1 MSLAR
6 RSNGIRAST
15 GSRHCA
21 TRDGAVRSAHRSERT
36 MHARASGV
44 AAPAGAM
51 RARAMRDARCA
62 RAMAFAREN
71 GRIISTPSVA
81 RTTTRFGD
89 VRARYSPEDGDA
101 LIEGEYVDSVNVDG
115 GAGGFGARVSSS
127 RGGAGDA
134 MTDRETK
141 SAVSMARLSSLGAEL
156 DAVYTTTTEYDNDT
170 VEIDVG
176 DGMSLVRSDG
186 QAKGDALGDVEA
198 VQLIRC
204 KFQIKRTINFGEEL
218 RIVGSHKSMGA
229 WDVASSMTLSWGEG
243 DVWTTDDVELPVDGV
258 YIYKFAIVPSGQPG
272 TVIEW
277 QQGNNQVLTL
287 SPDDHPRLWVYD
299 NWSGNPNQSSIY
311 REDGE
316 SESKEQRLIKRV
328 KNADIAVRQAEV
340 QVKQL
345 KGDLQNVTM
354 QVAAL
359 REEARLGAN
368 VRIALKEQLR
378 AEQRRSNVLSSQID
392 AWKSKFIAL
401 TDGSSKV
408 QEMTNSSDSSSGSAK
423 NDSR

>member
-1 MSLAR
+1 M
-6 RSNGIRAST
+6 
-15 GSRHCA
+15 
-21 TRDGAVRSAHRSERT
+21 
-36 MHARASGV
+36 
-44 AAPAGAM
+44 
-51 RARAMRDARCA
+51 
-62 RAMAFAREN
+62 
-71 GRIISTPSVA
+71 
-81 RTTTRFGD
+81 TTTLKTRSSGHIGD

-101 LIEGEYVDSVNVDG
+101 LIEGEYVAAQAPMGLGEAVP
-115 GAGGFGARVSSS
+115 SSS
-127 RGGAGDA
+127 RAGAEAEDA
-134 MTDRETK
+134 DREAKT
-141 SAVSMARLSSLGAEL
+141 AVSMARLSSLGAEL
-156 DAVYTTTTEYDNDT
+156 DAVYATTTEYGDDEDD
-170 VEIDVG
+170 VMDVG
-176 DGMSLVRSDG
+176 DGTSLVRSDG
-186 QAKGDALGDVEA
+186 RNRGALGDVEA

-229 WDVASSMTLSWGEG
+229 WDVASSMTLNWGEG

-272 TVIEW
+272 TVLEW

-299 NWSGNPNQSSIY
+299 NWNGNPNQSSIY

-345 KGDLQNVTM
+345 KGDLQSVTM

-392 AWKSKFIAL
+392 VWKSKFKAL
-401 TDGSSKV
+401 TDGNSKV